1 MVQTALPEK
10 QIQGNPLE
18 SHLRMFATSLM
29 DHGYRKKTI
38 QDKLYLLATLG
49 WWFGRNKLAISQL
62 DESLV
67 SAFVKQKGRVRALDL
82 PTLRQFIDHLRKR
95 EIIPHRKV
103 VPERS
108 PLADILRA
116 YEQYLCQERGLVPRT
131 IRDHLFYVR
140 KFLVKRFGKK
150 PLVLKEI
157 QVPDISD
164 FIVRHCRGLSI
175 GRARWVP
182 TALRSFFRFLFQKG
196 SLSSDLAAS
205 VLGVAHWEQATVPRY
220 IKEFIS
226 KHT

>member
-1 MVQTALPEK
+1 MVVQTALPEK

-29 DHGYRKKTI
+29 DGGYRKKTI

-67 SAFVKQKGRVRALDL
+67 SAFVKQKGRVHALDR

-95 EIIPHRKV
+95 EVVPHRKV

-116 YEQYLCQERGLVPRT
+116 YEQYLRQERGLVPRT

-175 GRARWVP
+175 GRARWCRRP
-182 TALRSFFRFLFQKG
+182 CG
-196 SLSSDLAAS
+196 LSSDFCFRRGASAAT
-205 VLGVAHWEQATVPRY
+205 WQRRY
-220 IKEFIS
+220 
-226 KHT
+226 